1 MTAGLYCRAR
11 TDRRTIRRHDDDN
24 VNNPINP
31 TSLAYAVFAA
41 LAAGVAV
48 FKGDALELWRPRS

>member
-1 MTAGLYCRAR
+1 MTAVLYCCAR
-11 TDRRTIRRHDDDN
+11 IDRRTIRRHDADN
-24 VNNPINP
+24 VDNPIDP

-41 LAAGVAV
+41 LAADVAV